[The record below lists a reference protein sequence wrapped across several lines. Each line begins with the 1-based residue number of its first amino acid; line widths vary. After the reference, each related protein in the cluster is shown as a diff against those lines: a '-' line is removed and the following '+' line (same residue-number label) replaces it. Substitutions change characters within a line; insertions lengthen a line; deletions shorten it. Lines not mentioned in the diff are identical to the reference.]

1 MRQSILQKYG
11 MPGVEILD
19 KYHPDFLFRKQ
30 VTVDDCYFGDY
41 PTIAQLG
48 AEFDRKFPAA
58 WMMAHLHD
66 LSEFCGCKE
75 KLSGHALQQCA
86 STISMEFYWLKISE
100 LMLFFHRFKSG
111 KYGRFYGSVDPLVIT
126 TSLRDFLKERSI
138 AIAEHERLE
147 AERKERE
154 RKLPVTWEEYCMK
167 EYGEIRPYPLERRY
181 TSPSQEQPKKQPKE
195 SVEDII
201 KIAKSLLTETN
212 KTVVEEFGRIFKKKY
227 GSTPAEYIKN
237 HQKDAAKVT
246 KS

>member
-1 MRQSILQKYG
+1 

-86 STISMEFYWLKISE
+86 STISMEFYWLKVTE
-100 LMLFFHRFKSG
+100 LMLFFHQFKSG

-126 TSLRDFLKERSI
+126 TSLREFLNDRGVAYEKHYCE
-138 AIAEHERLE
+138 EE
-147 AERKERE
+147 ERKASMQPKRG
-154 RKLPVTWEEYCMK
+154 VSWEEYC
-167 EYGEIRPYPLERRY
+167 RRNGIKGRK
-181 TSPSQEQPKKQPKE
+181 TIFDGLTPTTKKQANKGLKE

-201 KIAKSLLTETN
+201 RIAKSLLTETN
-212 KTVVEEFGRIFKKKY
+212 KNVVEEFGRIFKKKY

>member
-1 MRQSILQKYG
+1 

-154 RKLPVTWEEYCMK
+154 RKPPVTWEEYCMK
-167 EYGEIRPYPLERRY
+167 EYGEIRPHFLERRY
-181 TSPSQEQPKKQPKE
+181 GPTPQVQPKKQPKE

-212 KTVVEEFGRIFKKKY
+212 KTVVDAFGRIFKKKY
-227 GSTPAEYIKN
+227 GSTPAEYIKS

>member
-1 MRQSILQKYG
+1 

-138 AIAEHERLE
+138 AIVEHERLE

-154 RKLPVTWEEYCMK
+154 RKPPVTWEEYCMK
-167 EYGEIRPYPLERRY
+167 EYGEIRPHPFERRY
-181 TSPSQEQPKKQPKE
+181 GPTPQEQPKKQPKE

-212 KTVVEEFGRIFKKKY
+212 KTVVEAFGRIFKKKY
-227 GSTPAEYIKN
+227 GSTPAEYIKR

>member
-1 MRQSILQKYG
+1 

-138 AIAEHERLE
+138 AFAEHERLE

-154 RKLPVTWEEYCMK
+154 RKPPVTWEEYCMK
-167 EYGEIRPYPLERRY
+167 EYGEIRPHPLERRY
-181 TSPSQEQPKKQPKE
+181 GPTPQEQPKKQSKE

-201 KIAKSLLTETN
+201 KVAKSLLTETN
-212 KTVVEEFGRIFKKKY
+212 KTVVEAFGRIFKKKY
-227 GSTPAEYIKN
+227 GSTPAEYIKR